1 MVFNSCFNGSCCDIF
16 SGHYEIFM
24 YILTLVMLDYNG
36 SVVLGGAAS
45 KPFCF
50 LHVCSRTSRA
60 SIKSHHL
67 QFAGVV
73 EHPILG
79 NHCVGVQRLGVHLIV
94 IVPRHKHLN
103 KWWSTDGMMM
113 LMTTMMTT
121 LTTTLM
127 TTLKTTMTTMV
138 TMVVTLTVTMTVTMI
153 LTGLPG

>member
-1 MVFNSCFNGSCCDIF
+1 MVALMAHVVIF
-16 SGHYEIFM
+16 SVNIM
-24 YILTLVMLDYNG
+24 RCLYILTLVMLDYNG

-50 LHVCSRTSRA
+50 LHVCSQTSPA

-94 IVPRHKHLN
+94 IVPEHNLC
-103 KWWSTDGMMM
+103 WLIMMIMIIMPVMIMVM
-113 LMTTMMTT
+113 LTMMI
-121 LTTTLM
+121 LM
-127 TTLKTTMTTMV
+127 MALM
-138 TMVVTLTVTMTVTMI
+138 MI
-153 LTGLPG
+153 LRVAIVLTGWPG